1 MSEFGQSRGKCSKI
15 GHGRSFAHCKT
26 LSEIAKL
33 IIKAAEST
41 PEGMMNLK
49 RLKIARLGY
58 ILISVLFYIAGFYCI
73 LSYRLSPEEA
83 AISSGIV
90 LIVYGII
97 KIIGYASKDIYSL
110 AFQYDF
116 ACGALLIVL
125 GVIVLFAYVR
135 FFEYLSPGLG
145 VLILLD
151 SLLSIQTSIDA
162 QKFGIRQW
170 HVILAASIVAGTF
183 GVLQIVAG
191 SHLTA
196 GLALLAEGFLRQS
209 VVLYTVPPAHHA

>member
-1 MSEFGQSRGKCSKI
+1 MVM
-15 GHGRSFAHCKT
+15 
-26 LSEIAKL
+26 
-33 IIKAAEST
+33 IKAAET
-41 PEGMMNLK
+41 VQKEMMNLK
-49 RLKIARLGY
+49 QLRFARLGY
-58 ILISVLFYIAGFYCI
+58 ILISILFYIAGLYCI
-73 LSYRLSPEEA
+73 LSHRLGSVES
-83 AISSGIV
+83 AIISGII

-97 KIIGYASKDIYSL
+97 KIIGYVSKDIYSL

-116 ACGALLIVL
+116 ACGTLLIVL
-125 GVIVLFAYVR
+125 GIIVLFVYAR

-170 HVILAASIVAGTF
+170 HVILAASLVAGTF
-183 GVLQIVAG
+183 GVIQIVIG

-196 GLALLAEGFLRQS
+196 GLALLAEGFLRMC
-209 VVLYTVPPAHHA
+209 VVLYTVPSARHA

>member
-1 MSEFGQSRGKCSKI
+1 MAQ
-15 GHGRSFAHCKT
+15 
-26 LSEIAKL
+26 
-33 IIKAAEST
+33 
-41 PEGMMNLK
+41 EGMMKLK
-49 RLKIARLGY
+49 RLKFARLGY

-73 LSYRLSPEEA
+73 LSHRLNPGEA
-83 AISSGIV
+83 AISSGII

-97 KIIGYASKDIYSL
+97 KIIGYVSKDLYSL

-116 ACGALLIVL
+116 ACGTLLIVL
-125 GVIVLFAYVR
+125 GLIVLFAYVR
-135 FFEYLSPGLG
+135 FFAYLAPGLG

-209 VVLYTVPPAHHA
+209 VVLYTVPPVHHA

>member
-1 MSEFGQSRGKCSKI
+1 
-15 GHGRSFAHCKT
+15 
-26 LSEIAKL
+26 
-33 IIKAAEST
+33 
-41 PEGMMNLK
+41 MNLK